1 MRAKEE
7 AAGRQH
13 GEQRATETAATP
25 APSTAK
31 DATAGRGPAGATAA
45 EVGATT
51 TELDESDDDDAGCDA
66 LPDLDAATDS
76 DDGVGLDSSGD
87 HAKPGARA
95 AAKGGSGG
103 KASGAR
109 PGAGPIVLDAETDE
123 DDDDGVGLA
132 QSRHVARSSGATGGT
147 KRAVVWDDDDDDDD
161 NDAPNVACSNAVASA
176 PVPTLAVDSDEA
188 DELEEEILEDMSDL
202 DD

>member
-7 AAGRQH
+7 AAVRQR
-13 GEQRATETAATP
+13 GEEPATETAATP

-31 DATAGRGPAGATAA
+31 DATAGRGPAEVTAA
-45 EVGATT
+45 EVAGTT
-51 TELDESDDDDAGCDA
+51 MELDESDDDDAGCDA

-87 HAKPGARA
+87 NAKPGAHV

-103 KASGAR
+103 RGSGAR

-147 KRAVVWDDDDDDDD
+147 KRAVVWDDDDDDD
-161 NDAPNVACSNAVASA
+161 APNVACSNAVASA
-176 PVPTLAVDSDEA
+176 PVPTLAMDSDEA

>member
-1 MRAKEE
+1 M
-7 AAGRQH
+7 
-13 GEQRATETAATP
+13 
-25 APSTAK
+25 
-31 DATAGRGPAGATAA
+31 TAA
-45 EVGATT
+45 EVAGTT
-51 TELDESDDDDAGCDA
+51 MELDESDDDDAGCDA

-87 HAKPGARA
+87 NAKPGAHV

-103 KASGAR
+103 RGSGAR

-147 KRAVVWDDDDDDDD
+147 KRAVVWDDDDEDDS
-161 NDAPNVACSNAVASA
+161 PNVACSNAVASA
-176 PVPTLAVDSDEA
+176 PVPTLAMDSDEA

>member
-7 AAGRQH
+7 AAVRQR
-13 GEQRATETAATP
+13 GEQPATETAATP

-31 DATAGRGPAGATAA
+31 DATAGRGPAEVTAA
-45 EVGATT
+45 EVAATT
-51 TELDESDDDDAGCDA
+51 MELDESDDDDAGCDA

-87 HAKPGARA
+87 NAKPGAHV

-103 KASGAR
+103 RGSGAR

-147 KRAVVWDDDDDDDD
+147 KRAVVWDDDDDDD
-161 NDAPNVACSNAVASA
+161 APNVACSTAGVSA
-176 PVPTLAVDSDEA
+176 PVPTLAMDSDEA